1 MSQTI
6 LIVDDEPALRF
17 ALIETLEKEGYN
29 IIEAGDGVDGL
40 RLIQEEEPDL
50 VFLDLR
56 MPGLTGMEVLERARE
71 TGYDGQAV
79 FLTAYG
85 EVEDA
90 VKAMKLNAFDFL
102 TKPPKLEKIRIMA
115 RNALEAGRL
124 KRANKAL
131 EEHRDREDPFR
142 DFLGESPRMKELF
155 EKIRKIGQ
163 SQATTVLIQGETG
176 SGKELV
182 ATAIHRA
189 SSHAKGPVVE
199 INCGAIPE
207 TLLESELFGYEKG
220 AFTDAKARKKG
231 LIEAA
236 EGGTLF
242 LDEIGEMG
250 LQLQTRL
257 LRVLENRT
265 FRRVGGIED
274 LKVKAR
280 IVAATNKDLKQ
291 LSRDG
296 GFRQD
301 LFYRLGVIILDIP
314 SLRERPEDVS
324 ILSNFFIKRFNR
336 ELGRNVSLPNDEV
349 MEILKAYS
357 WPGNI
362 RELKNMYERIL
373 LLESKDEIRPEH
385 LPREVREG
393 ESSDLDSPG
402 VYRPE
407 TVAAVELRHI
417 ERTLEYT
424 SGNKSRAATLLGIS
438 RQTLREKLKQKLSV
452 IEGD

>member
-17 ALIETLEKEGYN
+17 ALLETLEKEGHR
-29 IIEAGDGVDGL
+29 IIEAGDGEEGL
-40 RLIQEEEPDL
+40 RKIQEEAPDL

-56 MPGLTGMEVLERARE
+56 MPGLTGMELLEKARA
-71 TGYDGQAV
+71 TGFDGQAV

-90 VKAMKLNAFDFL
+90 VTAMKLDAFDFL

-124 KRANKAL
+124 KKANQAL
-131 EEHRDREDPFR
+131 REKRDREDPFS
-142 DFLGESPRMKELF
+142 DFIGESPRMKELF
-155 EKIRKIGQ
+155 GKIEKIGQ
-163 SQATTVLIQGETG
+163 SQATTVLIQGESG
-176 SGKELV
+176 AGKELV
-182 ATAIHRA
+182 ARAIHRA
-189 SSHAKGPVVE
+189 SAHATGPVVE

-236 EGGTLF
+236 TGGTLF

-265 FRRVGGIED
+265 FRRVGGLED
-274 LKVKAR
+274 LQVKAR

-291 LSRDG
+291 LSADG

-301 LFYRLGVIILDIP
+301 LYYRLGVIILDIP
-314 SLRERPEDVS
+314 PLRERPED
-324 ILSNFFIKRFNR
+324 IGLLSDFFIERFNQ
-336 ELGRNVSLPNDEV
+336 ELGRQVTPLDYEV
-349 MEILKAYS
+349 LDILKAYA

-362 RELKNMYERIL
+362 RELKNMFERIL
-373 LLESKDEIRPEH
+373 LLESGDEIKAAH

-393 ESSDLDSPG
+393 EPLEG
-402 VYRPE
+402 ELAGAYRPE

-424 SGNKSRAATLLGIS
+424 GGNKSKAATLLGIS
-438 RQTLREKLKQKLSV
+438 RQTLREKLKQKVSV
-452 IEGD
+452 IEDD

>member
-17 ALIETLEKEGYN
+17 ALVETLEKEGHR
-29 IIEAGDGVDGL
+29 IIEAGDGVEGL
-40 RLIQEEEPDL
+40 RKIQEETPDL
-50 VFLDLR
+50 VFLDIR
-56 MPGLTGMEVLERARE
+56 MPGLTGMEVLAQARAS
-71 TGYDGQAV
+71 GFDGQAV

-90 VKAMKLNAFDFL
+90 VNAMKLEAFDFL

-124 KRANKAL
+124 KRANQIL
-131 EEHRDREDPFR
+131 RERRNLDDPFS
-142 DFLGESPRMKELF
+142 DFIGESPSMKELF
-155 EKIRKIGQ
+155 EKIRKIGH
-163 SQATTVLIQGETG
+163 SQATTVLIQGESG
-176 SGKELV
+176 AGKELV
-182 ATAIHRA
+182 ARAIHDA
-189 SSHAKGPVVE
+189 SDHATGPVVE

-236 EGGTLF
+236 AGGTLF

-265 FRRVGGIED
+265 FRRVGGLED

-291 LSRDG
+291 LSLDG

-301 LFYRLGVIILDIP
+301 LYYRLGVIILEIP
-314 SLRERPEDVS
+314 PLRERPDDL
-324 ILSNFFIKRFNR
+324 ILLSNFFIERFNR
-336 ELGRNVSLPNDEV
+336 ELGRNVGALNEGV
-349 MEILKAYS
+349 LTVLKAYA

-362 RELKNMYERIL
+362 RELKNMFERIL
-373 LLESKDEIRPEH
+373 LLESGDVIKVKQ

-393 ESSDLDSPG
+393 GPLEGEDFG
-402 VYRPE
+402 VFRPE
-407 TVAAVELRHI
+407 PVSAVELRHI

-424 SGNKSRAATLLGIS
+424 DGNKSRAATLLGIS
-438 RQTLREKLKQKLSV
+438 RQTLREKLKQKTLVPES
-452 IEGD
+452 D

>member
-17 ALIETLEKEGYN
+17 ALVETLEKEGHY
-29 IIEAGDGVDGL
+29 IIEAGDGVEGL
-40 RLIQEEEPDL
+40 RMIQEEAPDL
-50 VFLDLR
+50 VFLDIR
-56 MPGLTGMEVLERARE
+56 MPGLTGMEVLEKARAA
-71 TGYDGQAV
+71 GFDGQAV

-90 VKAMKLNAFDFL
+90 VNAMKLEAFDFL

-124 KRANKAL
+124 KRANEIL
-131 EEHRDREDPFR
+131 RERRDHDDPFS
-142 DFLGESPRMKELF
+142 DFIGESPSMKELF
-155 EKIRKIGQ
+155 GKIEKIGH
-163 SQATTVLIQGETG
+163 SQATTVLIQGESG
-176 SGKELV
+176 AGKELV
-182 ATAIHRA
+182 ARAIHDA
-189 SSHAKGPVVE
+189 SDHATGPVVE

-236 EGGTLF
+236 AGGTLF

-265 FRRVGGIED
+265 FRRVGGLED

-291 LSRDG
+291 LSLEG

-301 LFYRLGVIILDIP
+301 LYYRLGVIILEIP
-314 SLRERPEDVS
+314 PLRERPEDL
-324 ILSNFFIKRFNR
+324 ILLSNFFIERFNR
-336 ELGRNVSLPNDEV
+336 ELGRNVQPLKDEV
-349 MEILKAYS
+349 LNVLKAYA

-362 RELKNMYERIL
+362 RELKNMFERIL
-373 LLESKDEIRPEH
+373 LLESGDVIKVKQ

-393 ESSDLDSPG
+393 DPLEGEDYG
-402 VYRPE
+402 AFRPE
-407 TVAAVELRHI
+407 PVSTVELRHI

-424 SGNKSRAATLLGIS
+424 DGNKSRAATLLGIS
-438 RQTLREKLKQKLSV
+438 RQTLREKLKQKTLAT
-452 IEGD
+452 ECD

>member
-1 MSQTI
+1 LSQTI

>member
-17 ALIETLEKEGYN
+17 ALLETLEKEGHR
-29 IIEAGDGVDGL
+29 IIEAGDGEEGL
-40 RLIQEEEPDL
+40 RMIQEEAPDL

-56 MPGLTGMEVLERARE
+56 MPGLTGMEVLDRARA
-71 TGYDGQAV
+71 TGFDGQAV

-90 VKAMKLNAFDFL
+90 VTAMKLDAFDFL

-124 KRANKAL
+124 KKANKAL
-131 EEHRDREDPFR
+131 REKRDREDPFS
-142 DFLGESPRMKELF
+142 DFIGESPRMKELF
-155 EKIRKIGQ
+155 GKIEKIGQ
-163 SQATTVLIQGETG
+163 SQATTVLIQGESG

-182 ATAIHRA
+182 ARAIHRA
-189 SSHAKGPVVE
+189 SAHATGPVVE

-236 EGGTLF
+236 AGGTLF

-265 FRRVGGIED
+265 FRRVGGLED
-274 LKVKAR
+274 LQVKAR

-291 LSRDG
+291 LSAEG

-301 LFYRLGVIILDIP
+301 LYYRLGVIILDIP
-314 SLRERPEDVS
+314 PLRERPED
-324 ILSNFFIKRFNR
+324 IALLSNFFIERFNQ
-336 ELGRNVSLPNDEV
+336 ELGRSVSRPGEEV
-349 MEILKAYS
+349 LDVLKAYA

-362 RELKNMYERIL
+362 RELKNMFERIL
-373 LLESKDEIRPEH
+373 LLESGDEIKPSH

-393 ESSDLDSPG
+393 EPLDG
-402 VYRPE
+402 ELAGAYRPE

-424 SGNKSRAATLLGIS
+424 DGNKSKAATLLGIS
-438 RQTLREKLKQKLSV
+438 RQTLREKLKQKVSV
-452 IEGD
+452 TEDD